1 MTNETH
7 VISRATSA
15 APAACAAVRWIL
27 IERCVDVNR
36 HPEAKTPE
44 GAAEENDSVRR
55 LLLAQMERPFLQG
68 GGGVG
73 AMILPQGPHM
83 GAVVEIRS
91 VRRGEEDGA
100 GSGAADDYGMPQII
114 GWGGPEEVGSI
125 LRCNEILLRDLA
137 VPESGVTVSCE
148 YYYGTRV

>member
-7 VISRATSA
+7 VITRATSA
-15 APAACAAVRWIL
+15 AAAKSSACPAVRWIL
-27 IERCVDVNR
+27 IERCPDVNR

-44 GAAEENDSVRR
+44 GTETNDSVRG
-55 LLLAQMERPFLQG
+55 LLAQMERPFLQG
-68 GGGVG
+68 GGGVS
-73 AMILPQGPHM
+73 AMILPQGPHV

-91 VRRGEEDGA
+91 VRRGD
-100 GSGAADDYGMPQII
+100 SAASEPEGYAPPQIL

-137 VPESGVTVSCE
+137 FPETGVTVSCE
-148 YYYGTRV
+148 YYYGTRM